1 MATFID
7 IEDIDTM
14 NLRIFHEL
22 IITQFNIIQFL
33 QHLQLLPTKTKDTGS
48 CNKKCNDWYLTY
60 VEKRGDEGPGHIVE
74 IDESCF
80 GKRKYQS
87 GRLLKSQWVF
97 DGIDINT
104 KKCFM
109 VPVQQCDAVTLLP
122 ILTTYVLPG
131 TTIHSDECRAYH
143 ALQHNPAYQYATVN
157 YSVSFVDPK
166 YREYLDVGE
175 KKAKK
180 SKVDSVERCLIHI

>member
-1 MATFID
+1 MYYWARE
-7 IEDIDTM
+7 EDS
-14 NLRIFHEL
+14 LKQLSHEL
-22 IITQFNIIQFL
+22 KINSPHSTI
-33 QHLQLLPTKTKDTGS
+33 
-48 CNKKCNDWYLTY
+48 DWRNFCRDICAINY
-60 VEKRGDEGPGHIVE
+60 VNNPQQIGGPGHIVE

-131 TTIHSDECRAYH
+131 N
-143 ALQHNPAYQYATVN
+143 LVFN
-157 YSVSFVDPK
+157 
-166 YREYLDVGE
+166 
-175 KKAKK
+175 
-180 SKVDSVERCLIHI
+180 